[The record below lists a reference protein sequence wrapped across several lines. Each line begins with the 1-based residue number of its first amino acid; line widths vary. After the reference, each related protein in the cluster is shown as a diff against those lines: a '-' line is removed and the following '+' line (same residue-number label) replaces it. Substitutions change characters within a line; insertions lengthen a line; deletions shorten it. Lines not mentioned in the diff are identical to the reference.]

1 MIYKLHPFLLVL
13 YPFLQTLANN
23 RMDVSFS
30 QTLLPLAVVSVFA
43 ALFAA
48 ASYAFYKCS
57 AKAAAVTSFFIFIFF
72 SYGHIE
78 DMVFNM
84 FRNANDVILVFSA
97 LIIFAIAA
105 LKIKEAS
112 AHAIN
117 NANMVIS
124 AFAAALVFMP
134 AFIIAS
140 DEHIN
145 YSHKAQL
152 SGTFADAAFDADKL
166 DRASLPNIFH
176 VLLDEYG
183 RQDVMNEIYKLDVS
197 EFTDFLR
204 KKGFFV
210 ADKSRCNYC
219 YTDLSLLST
228 FNMDYLNKM
237 VEKFDLA
244 ALSDRSIAAKKLIW
258 DNAVF
263 RTAKKAGY
271 KIITFN
277 SGELYTSIT
286 DADIHY
292 SPFSG
297 VYYNTFYINML
308 MNMTPL
314 PVILSAAGANP
325 FLFHDPAAN
334 HRKIVMLPF
343 EKIGEIID
351 SANAS
356 GVPVLAC
363 LWVDSP
369 HPPFVFD
376 DAGNPIVALKKGAAA
391 IDRWAIESEK
401 DREDYIINY
410 RKQLTFITRKAA
422 GLIDQIIKNSK
433 RPPVIL
439 LQSDH
444 GPASRFDFEAI
455 PSDPLTFKERFSVL
469 NAYYFGGKPAA
480 SITAAGLHEAIS
492 PVNSFRIVFNLYFG
506 ANLKLLKDE
515 CFHSTWLAPYK
526 FTNVSDR

>member
-1 MIYKLHPFLLVL
+1 MIYKLHPLLLVL

-30 QTLLPLAVVSVFA
+30 QTLLPLAVVSAFA
-43 ALFAA
+43 AVFAA
-48 ASYAFYKCS
+48 ASYATYKCS
-57 AKAAAVTSFFIFIFF
+57 AKAAAVTSLFIFIFF
-72 SYGHIE
+72 SYGHVE
-78 DMVFNM
+78 DMVFNT
-84 FRNANDVILVFSA
+84 FKNANDVILVFSA
-97 LIIFAIAA
+97 LIIFIIAA
-105 LKIKEAS
+105 LKIKEAP
-112 AHAIN
+112 APAVN
-117 NANMVIS
+117 NVNMAIS
-124 AFAAALVFMP
+124 AFAAVLVFMP
-134 AFIIAS
+134 AFLIAS

-152 SGTFADAAFDADKL
+152 SGTFADAGFDADKL
-166 DRASLPNIFH
+166 DRAALPNIFH
-176 VLLDEYG
+176 ICLDEYG

-197 EFTDFLR
+197 EFIDFLR

-228 FNMDYLNKM
+228 FNMDYLDKM
-237 VEKFDLA
+237 VEKFDMA
-244 ALSDRSIAAKKLIW
+244 ASRERSLAAKKLIW

-297 VYYNTFYINML
+297 VYYNAFYINML
-308 MNMTPL
+308 INLTPL
-314 PVILSAAGANP
+314 PVILSAAGADP
-325 FLFHDPAAN
+325 YMFHDPAAN

-391 IDRWAIESEK
+391 IDRWAIESER
-401 DREDYIINY
+401 DREDYIVNY

-422 GLIDQIIKNSK
+422 GLIDQIIKSSK

-444 GPASRFDFEAI
+444 GPASRFEFETM
-455 PSDPLTFKERFSVL
+455 PSDPLTFRERFGIL

-480 SITAAGLHEAIS
+480 SAGLHEAIT

-526 FTNVSDR
+526 FTNVSGR